1 MWHIRAKFDIAL
13 KAVKPPP
20 QNVFLSCNYCG
31 KNICPTEDEK
41 EKETDKE
48 TKVHRTK
55 DQNIENG
62 SNSFKVCFLPLH
74 LVNLILV
81 LNFIKIV
88 EKYFIITMHFFN
100 LCHFGV
106 S

>member
-31 KNICPTEDEK
+31 KNICPAADEK

-48 TKVHRTK
+48 IKVHRVK
-55 DQNIENG
+55 DQTENG
-62 SNSFKVCFLPLH
+62 SNSFKVCF
-74 LVNLILV
+74 NKNSKK
-81 LNFIKIV
+81 LNNFYEIIKC
-88 EKYFIITMHFFN
+88 T
-100 LCHFGV
+100 
-106 S
+106 